1 MEKEKLIPL
10 NECCKHYNIEL
21 SFISSVREFG
31 LLEITSV
38 DEEQFIY
45 TSQLQKL
52 EKLIRLHYELEIN
65 MEGIE
70 AITNLLIK
78 VDRMQQE
85 ITHLKNKLSV
95 LSTRDLSYNSASL

>member
-1 MEKEKLIPL
+1 MRSEKLIPL
-10 NECCKHYNIEL
+10 NECCKHYDIEL
-21 SFISSVREFG
+21 SFISSVEEYG
-31 LLEITSV
+31 LMEITTINK
-38 DEEQFIY
+38 EQFIY

-70 AITNLLIK
+70 AINNLLVK

-85 ITHLKNKLSV
+85 ITYLKNQLTFLAAKDISV
-95 LSTRDLSYNSASL
+95 NPAFL